1 MQVICSGFWYKIVKL
16 EQYRLGPQIVNLYF
30 HVLAWR
36 ERVAAERKKEG
47 GSVKDE
53 EAEGALDTS
62 RDCQQRA
69 RK

>member
-1 MQVICSGFWYKIVKL
+1 MVSDTKLSSWNNTDWDLKFWTFTFY
-16 EQYRLGPQIVNLYF
+16 
-30 HVLAWR
+30 VLAWR